1 MASEFQSLI
10 LRIKELEE
18 IVAELKRN
26 NEGKA
31 GVKLSISSFY
41 DRFTPK
47 MVDFLQRCVLHAI
60 EFQAQQP
67 GRVLG
72 DKLNRFKDLVIQV
85 ARISCED
92 MARRKV
98 EESRCGR

>member
-1 MASEFQSLI
+1 MSILASEFQSLI

-47 MVDFLQRCVLHAI
+47 MVGLISFRGACSIRLS
-60 EFQAQQP
+60 
-67 GRVLG
+67 
-72 DKLNRFKDLVIQV
+72 FKYSNPVV
-85 ARISCED
+85 F
-92 MARRKV
+92 
-98 EESRCGR
+98 